1 MPKAWQVR
9 RLYGKNEQMEWI
21 YLSPHLD
28 DAALSC
34 GGLIWEQARSGE
46 RVSVW
51 TICAGDP
58 PARELSPFAL
68 SLHERWGTF
77 SGSMAARRAEDI
89 ASCAVLGADVDHFSV
104 PDCIYRTSPDGSIF
118 LYDSEESLTGPVHP
132 ADQPLVDKL
141 GDELRHKLPYSS
153 SVVCPLAVGDHVD
166 HHLVRNAVEGLGRE
180 LYYYVDFPYVLETDR
195 AIDELL
201 GDGWRYI
208 LHPVSASGLSAW
220 QRAVALHSS
229 QISTFWRGETEMR
242 SELQAYCDRSGGVA
256 LWFKA

>member
-9 RLYGKNEQMEWI
+9 RLYGKTEQMEWI

-34 GGLIWEQARSGE
+34 GGLIWEQVRSGE
-46 RVSVW
+46 QVSVW

-89 ASCAVLGADVDHFSV
+89 ASCAVLGAAADHFPV
-104 PDCIYRTSPDGSIF
+104 PDCIYRTSPDGSTF

-132 ADQPLVDKL
+132 ADQSLV
-141 GDELRHKLPYSS
+141 DELRDELSRNLPSGS
-153 SVVCPLAVGDHVD
+153 NVVCPLAIGDHVD

-180 LYYYVDFPYVLETDR
+180 LFYYVDFPYVLESNQ

-201 GDGWRYI
+201 GDGWRFRVY
-208 LHPVSASGLSAW
+208 PVSAGGLRAW
-220 QRAVALHSS
+220 QSAVALHSS
-229 QISTFWRGETEMR
+229 QISTFWCDETEMR
-242 SELQAYCDRSGGVA
+242 SELQAHCDRTGGVA